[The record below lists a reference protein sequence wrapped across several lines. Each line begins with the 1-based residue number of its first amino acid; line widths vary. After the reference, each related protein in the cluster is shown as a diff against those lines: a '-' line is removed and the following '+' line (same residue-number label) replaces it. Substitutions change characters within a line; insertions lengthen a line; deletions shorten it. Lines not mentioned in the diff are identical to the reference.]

1 VYALRTA
8 DGGALVFCDLSA
20 SLTLTAPPGRAL
32 RLDIPGYYSR
42 AIPVRSAT
50 VPYVDQV
57 AMYEPPAGAAGS
69 PQLIAAASGA
79 AVTRAGPG

>member
-1 VYALRTA
+1 VYALRTV

-20 SLTLTAPPGRAL
+20 SLTLTAPPGRTL
-32 RLDIPGYYSR
+32 HLDIPGYYSP

-57 AMYEPPAGAAGS
+57 AMYEPPAGAAAP
-69 PQLIAAASGA
+69 PQLIAAASGT
-79 AVTRAGPG
+79 AVTR